1 MFNPEYAAASPVLS
15 IHVWGSVF
23 VFLGVASGQV
33 LIAEGFNKLAFIR
46 TGIDALINIALNFI
60 LIPKMGMMG
69 TAIATVI
76 AYFSASFFILFIPK
90 TRPQGIM
97 MLKSLFLV
105 SLFQKLVKR

>member
-1 MFNPEYAAASPVLS
+1 VLS
-15 IHVWGSVF
+15 LHVWGSVF

-33 LIAEGFNKLAFIR
+33 LIAEGFNKLTFVR
-46 TGIDALINIALNFI
+46 TGIGAIINIILNFI

-76 AYFSASFFILFIPK
+76 AYLAAAFLILFIPK

-97 MLKSLFLV
+97 MLKSLFLI
-105 SLFQKLVKR
+105 SLLQKIVKR